1 MVSSLPAFEENVD
14 QKDTPPT
21 VAGDPAKPKILIIIV
36 PYIGCNGDGPFVSVP
51 LFSLWLLTGHG
62 RLEIEGIEGIES
74 IE

>member
-1 MVSSLPAFEENVD
+1 MDIFTVSVKQIN
-14 QKDTPPT
+14 
-21 VAGDPAKPKILIIIV
+21 GDKAYSRKKK
-36 PYIGCNGDGPFVSVP
+36 GCNGDGPFVSVP